1 MPIRWPENFLPTYSQ
16 LTVNTATGNYP
27 PGYSQLSNNL
37 INSPL
42 ELESWDINPW
52 LILILIGFIII
63 IKIKKV
69 DSFIHPL
76 YILPS
81 MIPFSVFEIDFRDSF
96 NWKLNLKH
104 EKPKI
109 QYLKIQT
116 LTEDIISLLI
126 SLKDNEDYSMSLSFI
141 ESYKEWEKDKEKI
154 ITPFFV
160 DNAIIINRESDP
172 FLITE
177 FIMNKLDDE
186 GLFLIKWLF
195 DEYEIN
201 TKDSV
206 ILTVIV
212 PIKVH
217 I

>member
-1 MPIRWPENFLPTYSQ
+1 MPIRWPENYLPTYSQ
-16 LTVNTATGNYP
+16 LTGNTGNYLP
-27 PGYSQLSNNL
+27 EYSQLSNNF

-42 ELESWDINPW
+42 ELESWDIKPW

-69 DSFIHPL
+69 ESFIHPL

-81 MIPFSVFEIDFRDSF
+81 MIPFSAFEIDYRDSF
-96 NWKLNLKH
+96 NWKLNLH
-104 EKPKI
+104 HDKPKI
-109 QYLKIQT
+109 SYFKIQK

-126 SLKDNEDYSMSLSFI
+126 SLKDNENYSMSLSFI

-154 ITPFFV
+154 ITPFII

-212 PIKVH
+212 PIKVK